1 LDPLD
6 SPEVQDASMAPML
19 FFPHDADSA
28 TDERCRRLIL
38 RLGYDGYGRWWRL
51 CEMMASTPG
60 HAVPCATEE
69 DRMMLCDELRCDDG
83 ELSALLG
90 ALADFGLVPADV
102 LAGGRIASEGMADG
116 TRLLA
121 EWCRRHMGDSG
132 AICGDG
138 TTPTGK

>member
-1 LDPLD
+1 MDPLD

-28 TDERCRRLIL
+28 TDVKCRRLIL
-38 RLGYDGYGRWWRL
+38 RLGYEGYGRWWRL

-69 DRMMLCDELRCDDG
+69 DRMLLCDELRCDDD

-102 LAGGRIASEGMADG
+102 LAEGRIASERMAKNALYFG
-116 TRLLA
+116 RRRVNGKKGGNAKA
-121 EWCRRHMGDSG
+121 ERNRRRT
-132 AICGDG
+132 A
-138 TTPTGK
+138 